1 MRAIFRVLLGFK
13 VIGVDFLL
21 HGTDVDAGLKLS
33 VEESSTL
40 NRFTDVKELR
50 SWEDPTV

>member
-1 MRAIFRVLLGFK
+1 M
-13 VIGVDFLL
+13 
-21 HGTDVDAGLKLS
+21 DAGMKLS

-40 NRFTDVKELR
+40 NRFSVVKDLR